1 MLSNLASKAHE
12 KTNDDFD
19 MDDLLITKVT
29 GFSVPSKCIIKKN
42 MMKNFLTIVSSS
54 NAVCSIYLFIKRFN
68 NV

>member
-29 GFSVPSKCIIKKN
+29 GFSVLSKCNVKKN
-42 MMKNFLTIVSSS
+42 MMKTCFIISSS
-54 NAVCSIYLFIKRFN
+54 NAVCSI
-68 NV
+68 